1 MQQEMKNEKKIQ
13 LSIYQKYEIREW
25 RIFFTMRAKI
35 TTIKHSGYSI
45 VVAKAEKIDSFSVRR
60 DHKSCKYVVQRSDV
74 STRFWKKASEV
85 LPSFLCLF
93 LQKYV
98 FCLFFYECNFVM
110 FSRFFQSFYVH
121 SHKLSINRVSTPKCF
136 VFET

>member
-1 MQQEMKNEKKIQ
+1 MKIILYTKNMK
-13 LSIYQKYEIREW
+13 LGNDA
-25 RIFFTMRAKI
+25 IFFTMRAKI

-60 DHKSCKYVVQRSDV
+60 DHKSCKYVLQRSDV

-93 LQKYV
+93 FFLQKYV
-98 FCLFFYECNFVM
+98 FCLFFHECNFVM

-121 SHKLSINRVSTPKCF
+121 RHKLSINRASTLKCF